1 MTFDQD
7 EINLRYL
14 ANNIYY
20 KNNKNK
26 EDKIIN
32 NDDILFYKKRLTKIF
47 KLQLK
52 NYKVNDDIDNI
63 FNDYVSQLI
72 YKFKVEDRNEEIQ
85 NNLSNQDISLKNITH
100 IKNDISL
107 NIQPPE
113 QNKFSL
119 NRKTNDNSSKT
130 NNNSRKT
137 NNNSSK
143 TNNNSSKI
151 NDNYNKI
158 IYNNSQKKGL
168 DAFVINN
175 KQKNVIYPKVKTIN
189 INTEY
194 YKKKRYKKNNNDKN
208 III

>member
-20 KNNKNK
+20 KNHKNK

-52 NYKVNDDIDNI
+52 NYKVNSDLDNI

-72 YKFKVEDRNEEIQ
+72 YKFQIEDRNEEIQ
-85 NNLSNQDISLKNITH
+85 NVLSNQDIALKNITH
-100 IKNDISL
+100 SKNDISL
-107 NIQPPE
+107 NIQLPE
-113 QNKFSL
+113 QNKLSL
-119 NRKTNDNSSKT
+119 TIKTNVNYNKS
-130 NNNSRKT
+130 
-137 NNNSSK
+137 
-143 TNNNSSKI
+143 

-168 DAFVINN
+168 DEFVINN

-189 INTEY
+189 INTDY

>member
-52 NYKVNDDIDNI
+52 NYKVNSDLDNI

-72 YKFKVEDRNEEIQ
+72 YKFQIEDRNEEIQ
-85 NNLSNQDISLKNITH
+85 NVLSNQDIALKNITH
-100 IKNDISL
+100 SKNDISL
-107 NIQPPE
+107 NIQLPE
-113 QNKFSL
+113 QNKLSL
-119 NRKTNDNSSKT
+119 TIKTNDNSSKT
-130 NNNSRKT
+130 ND
-137 NNNSSK
+137 NSSK
-143 TNNNSSKI
+143 T

-189 INTEY
+189 INTDY

>member
-1 MTFDQD
+1 MTFNQD

-52 NYKVNDDIDNI
+52 NYKVNNDLDNI

-72 YKFKVEDRNEEIQ
+72 YKFQIEDRNEEIQ
-85 NNLSNQDISLKNITH
+85 NVLSNQDIALKNITH
-100 IKNDISL
+100 SKNDISL
-107 NIQPPE
+107 NVQLPE
-113 QNKFSL
+113 QNKLSL
-119 NRKTNDNSSKT
+119 TIKTTDNNSKTNDNNSKT
-130 NNNSRKT
+130 
-137 NNNSSK
+137 
-143 TNNNSSKI
+143 

-158 IYNNSQKKGL
+158 IYNNSQQKGL

-189 INTEY
+189 INTDY
-194 YKKKRYKKNNNDKN
+194 YKKKRYNKKNNNDKN

>member
-1 MTFDQD
+1 MTFNQD

-52 NYKVNDDIDNI
+52 NYKVNNDLDNI

-72 YKFKVEDRNEEIQ
+72 YKFQIEDRNEEIQ
-85 NNLSNQDISLKNITH
+85 NVLSNQDIALKNITQS
-100 IKNDISL
+100 KNDISL
-107 NIQPPE
+107 NVQLPE
-113 QNKFSL
+113 QNKLSL
-119 NRKTNDNSSKT
+119 TIKTTDNNSKTNDNNSKT
-130 NNNSRKT
+130 
-137 NNNSSK
+137 
-143 TNNNSSKI
+143 

-158 IYNNSQKKGL
+158 IYNNSQQKGL

-189 INTEY
+189 INTDY
-194 YKKKRYKKNNNDKN
+194 YKKKRYNKKNNNDKN

>member
-1 MTFDQD
+1 MTFNQD

-52 NYKVNDDIDNI
+52 NYKVNSDLDNI

-72 YKFKVEDRNEEIQ
+72 YKFQIEDRNEEIQ
-85 NNLSNQDISLKNITH
+85 NVLSNQDLALKNITH
-100 IKNDISL
+100 SKNDISL
-107 NIQPPE
+107 NIQLPE
-113 QNKFSL
+113 QNKLSL
-119 NRKTNDNSSKT
+119 TIKTNDNSSKT
-130 NNNSRKT
+130 NDNN
-137 NNNSSK
+137 SK
-143 TNNNSSKI
+143 TNDNISKT
-151 NDNYNKI
+151 NVNYNKI

-168 DAFVINN
+168 DEFVINN

-189 INTEY
+189 INTDY

>member
-20 KNNKNK
+20 KNHKNK

-52 NYKVNDDIDNI
+52 NYKVNSDLDNI

-72 YKFKVEDRNEEIQ
+72 YKFQIEDRNEEIQ
-85 NNLSNQDISLKNITH
+85 NNLSNQDIALKNITNS
-100 IKNDISL
+100 KNDISL
-107 NIQPPE
+107 NIQLPE
-113 QNKFSL
+113 QNKLSL
-119 NRKTNDNSSKT
+119 TIKTNDNNNKKND
-130 NNNSRKT
+130 NNNKT
-137 NNNSSK
+137 
-143 TNNNSSKI
+143 

-189 INTEY
+189 INTDY